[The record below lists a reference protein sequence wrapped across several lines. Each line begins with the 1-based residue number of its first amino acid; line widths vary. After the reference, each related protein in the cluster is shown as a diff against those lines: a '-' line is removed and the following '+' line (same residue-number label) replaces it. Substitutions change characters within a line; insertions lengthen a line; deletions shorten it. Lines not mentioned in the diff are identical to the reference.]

1 MVNESRLGPPAVV
14 TAVTRTALLPVPA
27 PRLRLVWTVLQVDH
41 DPVGWKYILSTLT
54 PLIVMSQ
61 GRSTVLPF
69 AYRKMNVRVPVWL
82 TENWV

>member
-1 MVNESRLGPPAVV
+1 MVNESRFGPPAVV
-14 TAVTRTALLPVPA
+14 AAVTRTALLPVPA
-27 PRLRLVWTVLQVDH
+27 PRLRLVWTVIQVDQ

-54 PLIVMSQ
+54 PLIVTSQ
-61 GRSTVLPF
+61 ERLTVLPL